1 MACYKQIKANESV
14 TNIAYLQ
21 TRINKIVNDRV
32 SAEEMIKWDEKT
44 GQGTKLTVTQSNDD
58 PYSIVVSGQMHP
70 QKCTI
75 AINVTATLKI

>member
-1 MACYKQIKANESV
+1 
-14 TNIAYLQ
+14 
-21 TRINKIVNDRV
+21 
-32 SAEEMIKWDEKT
+32 MIKWDEKT